1 MLFNSK
7 SSRAE
12 KQEQQLVEA
21 WVELFF
27 LKKQNDEMKNAI
39 SSIIAAI
46 EDKGAVPQY
55 HNHVMRKHKEEWPT
69 LWNAIDKAIKAYYI
83 KPE

>member
-7 SSRAE
+7 SSRAK

-27 LKKQNDEMKNAI
+27 LKKQNDEMRDAI
-39 SSIIAAI
+39 YDIIAAI

-69 LWNAIDKAIKAYYI
+69 LWKAINKAIKAYNSD
-83 KPE
+83 KS